1 MFSVVPAGT
10 SAAPENDGDDRSL
23 RVLQQQGRELIG
35 HVERHIMPACKLL
48 QPPAALSCLGV
59 KLAEGTIMATRQNV
73 SDVCD
78 AVAGAAEQARTVRS
92 HDRSSDRGLPAL
104 SPNIHGPSVEQISR
118 NKTRTQ
124 QPNRESPNGFKR
136 QTLST
141 RSLPS

>member
-10 SAAPENDGDDRSL
+10 SAAPESDGDARSL

-59 KLAEGTIMATRQNV
+59 KLAEGTIMAPRQNV

-78 AVAGAAEQARTVRS
+78 AVAGAAEPRRRFTTGQRMHRALTVHPGGVR
-92 HDRSSDRGLPAL
+92 HIDRENRCRYGGIFQPSPWATASCRML
-104 SPNIHGPSVEQISR
+104 SP
-118 NKTRTQ
+118 
-124 QPNRESPNGFKR
+124 
-136 QTLST
+136 LSG
-141 RSLPS
+141 R